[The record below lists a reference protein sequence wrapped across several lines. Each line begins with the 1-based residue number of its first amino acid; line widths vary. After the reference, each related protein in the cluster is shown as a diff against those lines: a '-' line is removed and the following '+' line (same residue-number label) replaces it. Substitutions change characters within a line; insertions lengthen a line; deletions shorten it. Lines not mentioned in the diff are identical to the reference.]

1 MLISIFSRIVKWNEE
16 RLLIKTPKDVNV
28 ERESAFIVEELLEM
42 NTDLKSDEANVKALD
57 LVKNEIVKDW
67 FKPTDEQVVDAAWDI
82 IVFATGLIRKMWYD
96 PDLVMEEVLKEIE
109 SRKWE
114 IIWWKFVKDK
124 SDEAK
129 KSWYKADFSKAKIS

>member
-1 MLISIFSRIVKWNEE
+1 MTIFSRIVKWNEE
-16 RLLIKTPKDVNV
+16 RLLIKTPEEVNI

-42 NTDLKSDEANVKALD
+42 NTDLMSDEANVKALD

-67 FKPTDEQVVDAAWDI
+67 FKPTDEQVIDAAWDI
-82 IVFATGLIRKMWYD
+82 IVFATGLIRKLWYN

-114 IIWWKFVKDK
+114 IIWWKFIKDK

-129 KSWYKADFSKAKIS
+129 KSWYKADFSKAKI